1 MRKTERNLKRVGFA
15 KEMAVFLIVQLVAIA
30 LHLFIASKGVYRI
43 LKTEDIYE
51 VTVVVESTEL
61 YQDKRF
67 RLGRKRVF
75 GEPVFRIYSGDD
87 KYIYSNVTIASGP
100 RKVNKALKAGDT
112 VNIKYY
118 FTDNGFKKICSLQ
131 KGDEFFLTLK
141 QYNGWKVRQRIYAA
155 ILFVAFEVCYGIA
168 LYFAIWHAIKID
180 KIFRNKKKEKL
191 KKKRKREQKIS

>member
-1 MRKTERNLKRVGFA
+1 MV
-15 KEMAVFLIVQLVAIA
+15 VFLIVQLVWIA
-30 LHLFIASKGVYRI
+30 LHLFIISKGVYRI
-43 LKTEDIYE
+43 LETEDVYE
-51 VTVVVESTEL
+51 VTAVVESPEL

-67 RLGRKRVF
+67 RLGRKGGF
-75 GEPVFRIYSGDD
+75 GEPEFRIYSGDD

-112 VNIKYY
+112 VNIKYFMY
-118 FTDNGFKKICSLQ
+118 NEKSKVICSLQ

-141 QYNGWKVRQRIYAA
+141 QYNGWKVRQRIYGT

-168 LYFAIWHAIKID
+168 LYFNIWFAVKID